1 MSYKVI
7 CSAEEATALI
17 HDGASVM
24 VGGHGTVGVPHHLI
38 KALLDRAIS
47 GLTLL
52 TNALQLGAPQLYDA
66 TCFLERGMVRR
77 LITSMT
83 VPKLDGR
90 SSAKVSMEVE
100 LVPQGTLIERVR
112 AGGAGLAGFFVHTGV
127 GTPFADGKEAC
138 DFDGQECILEMP
150 MKADFA
156 LIRAHK
162 ADLLGNLVYSGL
174 QRNCNPIMATAAT
187 TTIVEV
193 DEVVEVGQLD
203 PEMVITPGIYVH
215 RIVLRKARNL

>member
-7 CSAEEATALI
+7 SSAEVAAALI

-24 VGGHGTVGVPHHLI
+24 VGGHGTVGVPNHLI
-38 KALLDRAIS
+38 KALQDRAVS
-47 GLTLL
+47 GLTLV
-52 TNALQLGAPQLYDA
+52 TNALESGAPQFYDA
-66 TCFLERGMVRR
+66 TCFLEQGMVRR

-83 VPKLDGR
+83 VPKLDGG

-100 LVPQGTLIERVR
+100 LVPQGTLVERVR

-127 GTPFADGKEAC
+127 GTSFADGKEAH
-138 DFDGQECILEMP
+138 DFDGQEHILEMP
-150 MKADFA
+150 LKADFA

-203 PEMVITPGIYVH
+203 PEMVITPGIYIH
-215 RIVLRKARNL
+215 RIVLQEARYL